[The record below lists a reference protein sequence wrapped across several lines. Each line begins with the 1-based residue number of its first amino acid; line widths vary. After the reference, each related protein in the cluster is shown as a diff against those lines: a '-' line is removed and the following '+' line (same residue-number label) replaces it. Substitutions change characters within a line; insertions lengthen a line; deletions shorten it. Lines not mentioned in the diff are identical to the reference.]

1 VGAPETVPPTHLDA
15 ATAPV
20 NPDGYSVGVDNAVV
34 DNPPGADSD
43 PLVTVNPPAMLAP
56 PATINPFEAVKALP
70 VMVAPEDA
78 VNGVETVRA
87 VPVSATALGFDP
99 NPLRL
104 LIAIRKSPLQMR

>member
-1 VGAPETVPPTHLDA
+1 MPLVGAPETVAPTHLDA

-20 NPDGYSVGVDNAVV
+20 NPEGDTVGAA
-34 DNPPGADSD
+34 NPPGADSD
-43 PLVTVNPPAMLAP
+43 PLVTVNPPAMFAP